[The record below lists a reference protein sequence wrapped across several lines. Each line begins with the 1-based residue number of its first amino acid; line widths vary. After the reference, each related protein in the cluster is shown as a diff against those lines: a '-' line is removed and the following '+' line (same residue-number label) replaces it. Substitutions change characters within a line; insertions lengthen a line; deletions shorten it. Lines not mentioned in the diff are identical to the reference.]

1 MVVMAPEHGG
11 ALQGDKMQVSGLR
24 DIPSPSITNVPVGIK
39 FFGMK
44 APHQGAPL
52 IIDQPRSFL
61 AISELVVRAVDG
73 KLFVED
79 SVNWDQL
86 TSNLPQTAPVSEN
99 SNAIVIQYQD
109 KPYVRLNGG
118 DWVPYPQ

>member
-1 MVVMAPEHGG
+1 V
-11 ALQGDKMQVSGLR
+11 
-24 DIPSPSITNVPVGIK
+24 
-39 FFGMK
+39 
-44 APHQGAPL
+44 
-52 IIDQPRSFL
+52 IIDQPSSFL
-61 AISELVVRAVDG
+61 AVSELVVRAVDG